1 MYQGRITICDK
12 SSEVLYKQMKAI
24 AKINNLRCNFSY
36 SDRGVCVQ
44 GIEEDI
50 RLAIKIYKSQ
60 YNKELRCELYGHA

>member
-1 MYQGRITICDK
+1 
-12 SSEVLYKQMKAI
+12 MKAI